1 MPANS
6 PLDPFHRKEIAPTMT
21 IIKAIP
27 ILLAAFLL
35 GNWFLK
41 EARKAKAARKPW
53 YAPYLTV
60 PGILILIVFMIP
72 IFLRFFR

>member
-1 MPANS
+1 
-6 PLDPFHRKEIAPTMT
+6 MT

-35 GNWFLK
+35 GNWFLSEVK
-41 EARKAKAARKPW
+41 KAKASSKPW

-60 PGILILIVFMIP
+60 PGILILIVLMIP
-72 IFLRFFR
+72 ILLRFFR

>member
-1 MPANS
+1 
-6 PLDPFHRKEIAPTMT
+6 MT

-35 GNWFLK
+35 GNWFLTEVK
-41 EARKAKAARKPW
+41 KAKIARKPW

-60 PGILILIVFMIP
+60 PGIIVIIVLLIPVA
-72 IFLRFFR
+72 LRFLN